1 MALSGP
7 GCKLLRC
14 EPVEA
19 RIRSVVVIVV
29 TPARDDLA
37 GMAVTPEQV
46 LVQALV
52 SQSPVERFNEAVLH
66 RFARG
71 DVVPLDAALLLPLKI
86 GVRRQLGAVVRDHHA
101 GIPTDAGNPVEFPR
115 NAHARDR
122 VVRHLCQAF
131 PAEVVDHAQ
140 DPEPSAID

>member
-1 MALSGP
+1 M
-7 GCKLLRC
+7 
-14 EPVEA
+14 
-19 RIRSVVVIVV
+19 RSVVVIVV

-71 DVVPLDAALLLPLKI
+71 DVVPLDAALLLPLKN
-86 GVRRQLGAVVRDHHA
+86 GVRRQLDTRINLPEFAV
-101 GIPTDAGNPVEFPR
+101 
-115 NAHARDR
+115 
-122 VVRHLCQAF
+122 L
-131 PAEVVDHAQ
+131 
-140 DPEPSAID
+140 